1 MAPRANSCRVLV
13 VNAALL
19 LALLGGYWGRRTT
32 APADVPP
39 DLLSRMPL
47 PFRGWATA
55 DQGLTARENALLRP
69 DAVLL
74 RRYRSPGGQT
84 ADLAVIAG
92 HRKQTV
98 HTPAF
103 CMAGEGW
110 EMVARRD
117 IAVALEDR
125 RIGATRVLLVS
136 HGQELL
142 STYFFTDGRLC
153 TRSLLR
159 FQGAQLLER
168 LHARPPFGA
177 LVRILVPV
185 SGDRKAA
192 ERLSDDFAR
201 SVLPEILKSLRGARA
216 RSPER
221 LHLSVDGL
229 SPVSSNVEGIYV
241 RHVNRETLQS
251 R

>member
-1 MAPRANSCRVLV
+1 LTTRSDNCRVLA

-19 LALLGGYWGRRTT
+19 LALLGGNWGRRTA

-55 DQGLTARENALLRP
+55 DQGLTAREKALLRP

-84 ADLAVIAG
+84 AELAVIAG

-103 CMAGEGW
+103 CMAGDGW
-110 EMVARRD
+110 EIVAKR
-117 IAVALEDR
+117 AVAVTLEDR
-125 RIGATRVLLVS
+125 RIAATRAVLVS
-136 HGQELL
+136 DGRELL
-142 STYFFTDGRLC
+142 ATYFFTDGRLC
-153 TRSLLR
+153 TPSLLR
-159 FQGAQLLER
+159 FQGVQLLER
-168 LHARPPFGA
+168 LHAQPPFGA

-185 SGDRKAA
+185 RGNRNAA
-192 ERLSDDFAR
+192 ERLSNDFAR

-221 LHLSVDGL
+221 VHLSVDGV
-229 SPVSSNVEGIYV
+229 SPNVEGIYV
-241 RHVNRETLQS
+241 RHVKRETI
-251 R
+251 